1 MGLQLIF
8 LVEARK
14 QSKSDWVYI
23 KETIEHFYEFDKS
36 NVKLA
41 CKYMNGK
48 GSYKNAKIEKEIKKD
63 IREYEKES
71 KTNISGVI
79 CCFDCDD
86 YDKKPEDSNFL
97 ETAKKYCDYK
107 GYEFVWFC
115 KDIEHVYIGNQID
128 DSKKKKKAADFKV
141 KKLIEKLD
149 SKRLKSD
156 CYKTETSNL
165 MNVLAKY
172 AELKLKK

>member
-63 IREYEKES
+63 IREYKKES

-79 CCFDCDD
+79 CCLDCDD
-86 YDKKPEDSNFL
+86 YDKKQEDYDFL
-97 ETAKKYCDYK
+97 ETAKKYCADK
-107 GYEFVWFC
+107 DYEFVWFC

-128 DSKKKKKAADFKV
+128 DSKKKKTAADFKV

-149 SKRLKSD
+149 SKKLKSD